1 MGCLDNS
8 KGNVLIEEELKK
20 KHTEQFMKYLQKRR
34 QILRLMGK
42 EYKLVPPGK
51 RQPDYAL
58 TGHNKSLN
66 IFGMPNNVD
75 SARQHVN
82 ESDDT
87 PRFSKSTDLNAENG
101 IDD

>member
-66 IFGMPNNVD
+66 IFGMPNSVD

-87 PRFSKSTDLNAENG
+87 PRFSKSRDLNAENG